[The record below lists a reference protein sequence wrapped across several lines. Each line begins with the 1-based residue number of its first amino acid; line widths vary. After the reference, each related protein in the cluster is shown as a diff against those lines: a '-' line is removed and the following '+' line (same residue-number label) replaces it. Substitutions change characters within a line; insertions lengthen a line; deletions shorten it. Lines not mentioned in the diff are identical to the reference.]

1 VLDPETVGS
10 DLGALR
16 AIYFAVGSLGP
27 LYVGTLATH
36 FGYTRSFASLAA
48 YFGLAAVTLGWL
60 GAGERPAAGRW
71 PTGLAVRRYF
81 FYLGSSGRC
90 MAIVAA
96 VDSSDRA
103 TAVLAEAAT
112 LANEFDEELHALHV
126 LERAELVEVLE
137 KEVEGQDPRDNY
149 EVQQRAERIVSRA
162 LPDTTGGDPTVA
174 VRVGDPGAEIV
185 SYAAENDDVRYV
197 VVGGRQ
203 RTPTGK
209 ALFGSVTQAVMLE
222 SPVSVVNVVLE

>member
-1 VLDPETVGS
+1 
-10 DLGALR
+10 
-16 AIYFAVGSLGP
+16 
-27 LYVGTLATH
+27 
-36 FGYTRSFASLAA
+36 
-48 YFGLAAVTLGWL
+48 
-60 GAGERPAAGRW
+60 
-71 PTGLAVRRYF
+71 
-81 FYLGSSGRC
+81 

-96 VDSSDRA
+96 VDESDRA

-112 LANEFDEELHALHV
+112 LASEFDEELHALHV

-137 KEVEGQDPRDNY
+137 KEIEGQDPTDNY

-162 LPDTTGGDPTVA
+162 LPASARSDPTVA

-185 SYAAENDDVRYV
+185 GYATEHDVRYV

-222 SPVSVVNVVLE
+222 SPVSVVNVVVE